1 MTKIEAGYVA
11 FNGHVFTQ
19 DEADAYNRE
28 IERCE
33 LFPTEANLNAKHRM
47 FCAIIGLYA

>member
-11 FNGHVFTQ
+11 YNGHVFTQ
-19 DEADAYNRE
+19 AEADAYNRE
-28 IERCE
+28 VERCE
-33 LFPTEANLNAKHRM
+33 RFPTEANLNAKHRM